1 MSGPIFSVVIPV
13 YNSEKTIEA
22 AIQSLQSQSLQDWE
36 ALIIDDA
43 STDNSAELVARM
55 ALQDKRLHFFED
67 VGQKKPI
74 GAASARN
81 KGIDNANGQHIAF
94 LDADDRWLPDKL
106 LFQQEAFLKGADIVF
121 SSYRRIDPFGRDEG
135 VVTAQSEVTWQDAL
149 AGNPIGC
156 LTGAYRRERF
166 RDARMPTDIWPEDYR
181 FWLDLLRGGSVAVGL
196 SEVLAEY
203 RVTSG
208 SASSNKLA
216 SAYGV
221 WRILK
226 EENISLA
233 RRIYGFAGY
242 ISSSTKRRTHPSYK
256 GDNT

>member
-1 MSGPIFSVVIPV
+1 MNQPIFSVVIPIFNAERTV
-13 YNSEKTIEA
+13 ETT
-22 AIQSLQSQSLQDWE
+22 IQSLQSQSIQNWE
-36 ALIIDDA
+36 ALIVNDA
-43 STDNSAELVARM
+43 SKDCSATLVSAM
-55 ALQDKRLHFFED
+55 ASRDPRIRFFNDLKRTN
-67 VGQKKPI
+67 PR
-74 GAASARN
+74 GAAAARN
-81 KGIDNANGQHIAF
+81 VGIENAEGQYIAF
-94 LDADDRWLPDKL
+94 LDADDLWLPEKL
-106 LFQQEAFLKGADIVF
+106 SHQHTAFLGGADIVF

-135 VVTAQSEVTWQDAL
+135 VVTAQSEVTWEDAL

-196 SEVLAEY
+196 PEVLAEY

-226 EENISLA
+226 EENISLV
-233 RRIYGFAGY
+233 RRMYCFAGY
-242 ISSSTKRRTHPSYK
+242 ISSSTKRRTHPSSK
-256 GDNT
+256 GDST